1 MELDMTKG
9 KPMQLLLKFM
19 LPLILGNV
27 FQQFYNMVDTIIVG
41 RFVGVEALAAVGATG
56 TIMFLIFGFTMGL
69 STGFTVLTAQRFGA
83 GDREGLK
90 KTVGNATTLTL
101 IITVAMTILSVL
113 FMDEILTAMNTPENI
128 YAMSKQYIVIV
139 CVGMIF
145 SSLGNLTGSLLR
157 AVGNSK
163 IPLYS
168 MIAGTI
174 LNIVLDLLF
183 VVVIPMGVA
192 GVAIATVIAQ
202 ATGGFICL
210 FYIIK
215 KVPLMHIA
223 KEDLRLEMDCAGRQ
237 IRIGLP
243 MALQFSI
250 TAVGTILVQAVLNL
264 FGSTAIAA
272 YTAACKVEQ
281 LVTQPYNAM
290 GMTMATY
297 SAQNMGVYDLERIR
311 KGNRIA
317 NGLSAVYSVVVFGV
331 VVVLL
336 QPLINLFVGD
346 ASAEVMSYAKTYIY
360 LCGTCFIPLG
370 MIFIFRN
377 ILQGCGFAVM
387 PMLGGVV
394 ELVCRIVAA
403 AFAVKLNSFA
413 GVCMANASSWLV
425 TGIFLAIAY
434 LFTMR
439 KLRLAERK
447 EPLVQKT
454 A

>member
-1 MELDMTKG
+1 
-9 KPMQLLLKFM
+9 
-19 LPLILGNV
+19 
-27 FQQFYNMVDTIIVG
+27 
-41 RFVGVEALAAVGATG
+41 
-56 TIMFLIFGFTMGL
+56 
-69 STGFTVLTAQRFGA
+69 
-83 GDREGLK
+83 
-90 KTVGNATTLTL
+90 
-101 IITVAMTILSVL
+101 
-113 FMDEILTAMNTPENI
+113 
-128 YAMSKQYIVIV
+128 
-139 CVGMIF
+139 MIF

-168 MIAGTI
+168 MIAGTV
-174 LNIVLDLLF
+174 LNIVLDFLF

-346 ASAEVMSYAKTYIY
+346 ASAEVMSYAETYIY

-447 EPLVQKT
+447 EPLV
-454 A
+454 